1 MTLEA
6 ILRTVLHAVAWS
18 ALVAFCGVVA
28 GVGVCWMLRLLR
40 RALAETGRRCGKWAA
55 MMLTS
60 IALICAV
67 VAQKANT
74 NDAPNGVPA
83 SMMSAAR
90 GAPETYLQNPTTAP
104 ETPPLHLGSVAR
116 GAPQTFPPRLEA
128 QIPANAQD
136 AEEWELRGA
145 YDDAIRIPAVGW
157 DFRTTNGFI
166 EGMTV
171 FSRGEFRPDVG
182 HLYFPR
188 PFTND
193 LALLPRAKWHLLRGV
208 AATPSSSQGPGAL
221 SVRNMAITNLSVSA
235 GSLSV
240 AAFMPAETDVP
251 WLHLDA
257 SSAADIVTNG

>member
-28 GVGVCWMLRLLR
+28 GVGVRWMLSKLGVALSETMR
-40 RALAETGRRCGKWAA
+40 RHGKWAA
-55 MMLTS
+55 MTLAS
-60 IALICAV
+60 LALICAV

-74 NDAPNGVPA
+74 NDAPSGVSAP
-83 SMMSAAR
+83 MMSAAR
-90 GAPETYLQNPTTAP
+90 GAPETL
-104 ETPPLHLGSVAR
+104 PPW
-116 GAPQTFPPRLEA
+116 PQRVRPV
-128 QIPANAQD
+128 PANAQD
-136 AEEWELRGA
+136 VEEWKLRGA
-145 YDDAIRIPAVGW
+145 YDDAIRIPAMGW
-157 DFRTTNGFI
+157 GFRTPDGFI

-208 AATPSSSQGPGAL
+208 AATPSSSQGSGCDGEGARPCGL
-221 SVRNMAITNLSVSA
+221 PSEAELLRRISA
-235 GSLSV
+235 TSESKLWY
-240 AAFMPAETDVP
+240 AAMPT
-251 WLHLDA
+251 
-257 SSAADIVTNG
+257 SGRS